1 MSSRPD
7 RPTLV
12 ARLSVDETSARRLVA
27 GDGLD
32 DGGTAVAAYDAGDGR
47 WVVEVLSG
55 AAPSRLHLDNWAA
68 RAGVAEA
75 AITFLCEPVADRDW
89 VAASLAGLKP
99 VEAGRFL
106 VHGRHDRGCGR
117 GGRVRVEVEAAA
129 AFGSGH
135 HGTTRGCLIV
145 LDQIL
150 KARRLTRR
158 ARVLDLGTGS
168 GVLAIAAAKALRAE
182 VAAIDTDPTAVRIAR
197 ANAASNGVRRWVE
210 VVHGAGLRASRLRG
224 PFDLVLA
231 NILLGPLRTL
241 AAPMA
246 ARLAPGGRAIV
257 SGLLPGQANAALAA
271 YRRCGLKLERRVVL
285 AGWATLLLAR
295 APGRWR
301 RPVVPRHHPP

>member
-32 DGGTAVAAYDAGDGR
+32 EEGTAVAAYDAGNGR

-55 AAPSRLHLDNWAA
+55 AAPTRLYLDNWAA

-106 VHGRHDRGCGR
+106 VHGRHDRGYGR
-117 GGRVRVEVEAAA
+117 GGQVRVEVEAAA

-182 VAAIDTDPTAVRIAR
+182 VAASDIDHAAVRIAR
-197 ANAASNGVRRWVE
+197 ANAAHNGVQRWVE
-210 VVHGAGLRASRLRG
+210 VVQGAGLRAPRLRG

-231 NILLGPLRTL
+231 NILLGPLQAL
-241 AAPMA
+241 ATPLS
-246 ARLAPGGRAIV
+246 ARLAPGGQAIV

-271 YRRCGLKLERRVVL
+271 YRRCGLALERRIVL
-285 AGWATLLLAR
+285 AGWATLLLRRAR
-295 APGRWR
+295 GR
-301 RPVVPRHHPP
+301 PHVVPRQRQS